1 MFFWISQ
8 DLNAADIQESL
19 MARTH
24 CACGRG
30 GHESVHLEL
39 YPISQHY
46 TALPRAR
53 CFGDTGDSHKNQ
65 ISALLG
71 VSALYILFDI
81 RHIPWSWLKKSI
93 QFMIMSV
100 AQFLYLAPKLGH

>member
-1 MFFWISQ
+1 
-8 DLNAADIQESL
+8 

-24 CACGRG
+24 CAWTCGVMT
-30 GHESVHLEL
+30 HESVHLEL
-39 YPISQHY
+39 HPISQQY

-53 CFGDTGDSHKNQ
+53 CFGDTGDSNKIQ

-81 RHIPWSWLKKSI
+81 RRIPWSCLKKSI
-93 QFMIMSV
+93 QFMSV
-100 AQFLYLAPKLGH
+100 AQFLSLAPKLGH